1 MEYAHSGCLEASY
14 GNIAIDQRRNDGSLD
29 LIGVVEG
36 SEIHSAGPDDGL
48 TVKAKEQKKFP
59 NITPRILACTAKWK
73 TIPILRSFGGSPGF
87 QGQDY
92 EF

>member
-1 MEYAHSGCLEASY
+1 METLQQIRGEMMVAWTQLGQWKDLKYIQQAKSG
-14 GNIAIDQRRNDGSLD
+14 
-29 LIGVVEG
+29 
-36 SEIHSAGPDDGL
+36 GPDDGL
-48 TVKAKEQKKFP
+48 TVVATEQKKFP

-73 TIPILRSFGGSPGF
+73 VIPILRSFGGSPDF